1 MIVYVKPKTI
11 CCPLWSDHQ
20 PKLSQQS
27 PLSQPANFAGSQ
39 CLVTNMTDV
48 KVPYMCFMFFLV
60 IIILN
65 PEYLGVTN
73 LPTILCLID
82 LQKPG
87 CSNLIF
93 LFASRNIEKDPV
105 CKKCSNNLK
114 TYGQVIKTL
123 ECKNTFEFKT
133 NVSYK

>member
-1 MIVYVKPKTI
+1 
-11 CCPLWSDHQ
+11 
-20 PKLSQQS
+20 
-27 PLSQPANFAGSQ
+27 
-39 CLVTNMTDV
+39 
-48 KVPYMCFMFFLV
+48 MCFMFFHV

-73 LPTILCLID
+73 LPTILCLTD

-87 CSNLIF
+87 CSNLIL
-93 LFASRNIEKDPV
+93 LFVSRNIEKDPV

-123 ECKNTFEFKT
+123 ECKNTIEFKT